1 MSFISVKKLDQESLV
16 CIVVGEKN
24 NRNCIVLRLYRKPN
38 KGLMGVD
45 ISSTSVKLLELS
57 VKNGRYWVESYGL
70 SPLIDG
76 SVVEKNILN
85 VENVADALERAMNIA
100 NPQSS
105 NAAIAVPT
113 SMVIHKV
120 IEMDADMNDDER
132 EVQIRMD
139 AEQYIPF
146 PLDEV
151 SLDFEVL
158 PEKLNSPNRVNV
170 LLVATRTENVDS
182 RVEVLD
188 LVGVEPKIADV
199 ESYALERSFEVFSDT
214 LPIGVNLVGILDIGH
229 TMTTLSVMQNGK
241 IIYTREQVFGGKQLT
256 QDVQNRYGLSFDEAG
271 RAKKDRTL
279 PDDYES
285 EVLMPFLDAV
295 VQQAARSLQFFFS
308 SSQFNEIDHILL
320 AGGNANIPGLQKL
333 MQQKLG
339 YRVTV
344 ANPFLQ
350 MGFSPQIDLRKIEND
365 APSLLVACGLA
376 LRSFD

>member
-1 MSFISVKKLDQESLV
+1 M
-16 CIVVGEKN
+16 
-24 NRNCIVLRLYRKPN
+24 LRLYRKPN
-38 KGLMGVD
+38 KGLLGVD

-70 SPLIDG
+70 SPLLDG

-85 VENVADALERAMNIA
+85 VENVADALERAMNLA

-105 NAAIAVPT
+105 NVALAIPT

-120 IEMDADMNDDER
+120 IEMDADMSDEER

-151 SLDFEVL
+151 SIDFEIMADQSTSDHHV
-158 PEKLNSPNRVNV
+158 KV

-188 LVGVEPKIADV
+188 LVGLSAKVADV
-199 ESYALERSFEVFSDT
+199 ESYALERSFEVFADT
-214 LPIGVNLVGILDIGH
+214 LPIGVHLVGILDIGH

-256 QDVQNRYGLSFDEAG
+256 QDVQNRYGLSYEEAG

-279 PDDYES
+279 PDDFET
-285 EVLMPFLDAV
+285 EVLLPFLDAV

-320 AGGNANIPGLQKL
+320 AGGNANIPGLSKL

-339 YRVTV
+339 YRVTI

-350 MGFSPQIDLRKIEND
+350 MGFSPQIDLKKLEND

>member
-1 MSFISVKKLDQESLV
+1 
-16 CIVVGEKN
+16 
-24 NRNCIVLRLYRKPN
+24 VLRLYRKQN
-38 KGLMGVD
+38 KGLVGVD
-45 ISSTSVKLLELS
+45 ISSTTVKILELS

-85 VENVADALERAMNIA
+85 PEAVADALERAVNLA
-100 NPQSS
+100 NPQSQ
-105 NAAIAVPT
+105 NVAVAVPT
-113 SMVIHKV
+113 SMVIHKI
-120 IEMDADMNDDER
+120 IEMDADMSDEER

-158 PEKLNSPNRVNV
+158 NDKLANPNRVNV
-170 LLVATRTENVDS
+170 LLVATRAENIES
-182 RVEVLD
+182 RVEVLEIAG
-188 LVGVEPKIADV
+188 LSPKIADV
-199 ESYALERSFEVFSDT
+199 ESYAIERAFDVFSDT

-229 TMTTLSVMQNGK
+229 TMTTLSVMQKGK

-256 QDVQNRYGLSFDEAG
+256 QDVQNRYGLSYEEAG

-279 PDDYES
+279 PDDFET
-285 EVLMPFLDAV
+285 EVLMPFLEAV
-295 VQQAARSLQFFFS
+295 VQQAARSLQLFFS

-320 AGGNANIPGLQKL
+320 AGGNANIPGLAKL
-333 MQQKLG
+333 LQQKLG

-365 APSLLVACGLA
+365 APSLMVACGLA

>member
-1 MSFISVKKLDQESLV
+1 M
-16 CIVVGEKN
+16 
-24 NRNCIVLRLYRKPN
+24 LRLYRKPN
-38 KGLMGVD
+38 KGLVGVD

-70 SPLIDG
+70 SPLMDG

-85 VENVADALERAMNIA
+85 IENVADALERSMNIA
-100 NPQSS
+100 NAQSS
-105 NAAIAVPT
+105 NVALAVPT

-120 IEMDADMNDDER
+120 IEMDLDMTDEER

-158 PEKLNSPNRVNV
+158 ADKLSKYNRVNV
-170 LLVATRTENVDS
+170 VLVATRTENVDS
-182 RVEVLD
+182 RVEVLE
-188 LVGVEPKIADV
+188 LVGLNPKIADV
-199 ESYALERSFEVFSDT
+199 ESYALERSFDVFADT

-256 QDVQNRYGLSFDEAG
+256 QDVQNRYGLSYEEAG

-279 PDDYES
+279 PDDFET

-320 AGGNANIPGLQKL
+320 AGGNANIPGLSKL

-339 YRVTV
+339 YRVTI

-350 MGFSPQIDLRKIEND
+350 MGFSPQIDLKKIEND

>member
-1 MSFISVKKLDQESLV
+1 M
-16 CIVVGEKN
+16 
-24 NRNCIVLRLYRKPN
+24 LRLYRKPN
-38 KGLMGVD
+38 KGLIGVD
-45 ISSTSVKLLELS
+45 ISSTSVKILELS

-70 SPLIDG
+70 SPLLDG

-85 VENVADALERAMNIA
+85 PEAVADALERAVNLA
-100 NPQSS
+100 NPQSQ
-105 NAAIAVPT
+105 NVAVAVPT

-120 IEMDADMNDDER
+120 IEMDADMSDEER

-158 PEKLNSPNRVNV
+158 QDKLAVSNRVNV
-170 LLVATRTENVDS
+170 LLVATRTENIDS
-182 RVEVLD
+182 RIEVLEIAG
-188 LVGVEPKIADV
+188 LSPKIADV
-199 ESYALERSFEVFSDT
+199 ESYAIERAFDVFSDT
-214 LPIGVNLVGILDIGH
+214 LPIGANMVGVLDIGH

-241 IIYTREQVFGGKQLT
+241 IIYTREQVFGGKQFT
-256 QDVQNRYGLSFDEAG
+256 QDVQNRYGLSYEEAG

-279 PDDYES
+279 PDDFET

-320 AGGNANIPGLQKL
+320 AGGNANIPGLAKL
-333 MQQKLG
+333 LQQKLG
-339 YRVTV
+339 YRVTI

-350 MGFSPQIDLRKIEND
+350 MGFSPQIDLNKIEND
-365 APSLLVACGLA
+365 APSLMVACGLA

>member
-1 MSFISVKKLDQESLV
+1 
-16 CIVVGEKN
+16 
-24 NRNCIVLRLYRKPN
+24 VLRLYRKPN
-38 KGLMGVD
+38 KGLVGVD
-45 ISSTSVKLLELS
+45 VSSTSVKLLELS

-70 SPLIDG
+70 SPLVDG

-85 VENVADALERAMNIA
+85 QDNVADALERAINIA

-105 NAAIAVPT
+105 NAAFAVPT

-120 IEMDADMNDDER
+120 IEMDADMSDDER

-158 PEKLNSPNRVNV
+158 PDRLNNPNRVNV

-182 RVEVLD
+182 RIEVLD
-188 LVGVEPKIADV
+188 LVGLNPKIADV
-199 ESYALERSFEVFSDT
+199 ESYALERSFEVFADT
-214 LPIGVNLVGILDIGH
+214 LPIGSNLVGVLDIGH

-256 QDVQNRYGLSFDEAG
+256 QDVQNRYGLSYDEAG
-271 RAKKDRTL
+271 RAKKDNTL
-279 PDDYES
+279 PDDFET
-285 EVLMPFLDAV
+285 EVLLPFLDAV
-295 VQQAARSLQFFFS
+295 IQQAARSLQFFFS

-320 AGGNANIPGLQKL
+320 AGGNANIPGLAKM

-339 YRVTV
+339 YRVTI

-350 MGFSPQIDLRKIEND
+350 MGFSPQIDLKKIEND

>member
-1 MSFISVKKLDQESLV
+1 M
-16 CIVVGEKN
+16 
-24 NRNCIVLRLYRKPN
+24 LRLYRKQN
-38 KGLMGVD
+38 KGLVGVD
-45 ISSTSVKLLELS
+45 ISSTTVKILELS

-85 VENVADALERAMNIA
+85 PEAVADALERAVNLA
-100 NPQSS
+100 NPQSQ
-105 NAAIAVPT
+105 NVAVAVPT
-113 SMVIHKV
+113 SMVIHKI
-120 IEMDADMNDDER
+120 IEMDADMSDEER

-158 PEKLNSPNRVNV
+158 NDKLANPNRVNV
-170 LLVATRTENVDS
+170 LLVATRAENIES
-182 RVEVLD
+182 RVEVLEIAG
-188 LVGVEPKIADV
+188 LSPKIADV
-199 ESYALERSFEVFSDT
+199 ESYAIERAFDVFSDT

-229 TMTTLSVMQNGK
+229 TMTTLSVMQKGK

-256 QDVQNRYGLSFDEAG
+256 QDVQNRYGLSYEEAG

-279 PDDYES
+279 PDDFET
-285 EVLMPFLDAV
+285 EVLMPFLEAV
-295 VQQAARSLQFFFS
+295 VQQAARSLQLFFS

-320 AGGNANIPGLQKL
+320 AGGNANIPGLAKL
-333 MQQKLG
+333 LQQKLG

-365 APSLLVACGLA
+365 APSLMVACGLA

>member
-120 IEMDADMNDDER
+120 IEMDADMTDDER